1 MTSPWILHHEDCL
14 KAMAAMESD
23 SVDAIV
29 TDPPYGLE
37 FMGKDWDSFGGKNDW
52 QAGGGFAK
60 PGIGERAIAW
70 PSFSA
75 NSKFGAA
82 NPTCGTCGGR
92 ARGKKSC
99 SCATPNWKPIGK
111 RRNPE
116 NEGLPDDMTGSG
128 ASQHSRA
135 FQEFSLKW
143 ATECLRVAKPGAYL
157 LAFGGTRMY
166 HRLAVAIED
175 AGWEIRDSIGLLGW
189 VYGCL
194 SEDTEI
200 LVNGAWVHYRSAIEG
215 SLALCYD
222 AGNETFSQQP
232 IEQLFVY
239 DYDDTAY
246 RIESERTDQVV
257 SRNHRCIVWRSGR
270 WEFVPAEEVAREQE
284 ARVPVLE
291 AVSDVLDALSLLQPN
306 ASGSQQ
312 VVRGVLDEGS
322 PGSTQPE
329 FDLAGAPC
337 GSEAAHNGRN
347 NVLGLRQEG
356 AEAALVVEESGDPL
370 VLPAVQREATRRG
383 VGEAR
388 TQGPIGVDGKERVVL
403 PREDA
408 RRSEPGVEGRGDD
421 LQDAR
426 ELRGGEVPSLS
437 TGVPPDGA
445 EGRLCD
451 GAPPDCSESARS
463 LSASDGDGASR
474 GPRSD
479 EQHLGE
485 PVAVQV
491 ESGPQTVRASRFTTS
506 DLARITPFHLT
517 GKVWCVKVPTGA
529 FVARRNGKVFVTGNS
544 GFPKSLDVSK
554 VIDKAAGAEREV
566 VGTYTAR
573 GFSGTSPTED
583 GRNQWAAGEVT
594 DKVGTRTAPATD
606 AAKQWAGF
614 GTALKPAWEP
624 IIVARKPLISTVAA
638 NVLKHGT
645 GGLNIDG
652 CRIETSENL
661 NGGAYKSKAEVED
674 NEEDSYQCIDP
685 NCPDAATMPYHDHPA
700 EKRKGRHDGTENW
713 RYKHGGAGGFEQP
726 KGRWPSNVILGC
738 CGNDPHDPDCAV
750 RLLDEQT
757 GVLTT
762 NAGTVRP
769 HNATMGYGGSEGS
782 DAVREIKADSGGPS
796 RFFYTA
802 KASRSE
808 RTHGGEVVNL
818 HPTVKPTSLMRY
830 LVRLV
835 TPPGGVVLDPFCGSG
850 STGVAAILEGF
861 NFVGSEME
869 AESVKT
875 SKARLEL
882 AVLVSVGGV
891 KNPWEDE
898 PAETAPAEEAP
909 VISSIEDLFGFD
921 E

>member
-37 FMGKDWDSFGGKNDW
+37 FMGKDWDSFGGKADW

-111 RRNPE
+111 RRNAE

-128 ASQHSRA
+128 ASQHSQA

-175 AGWEIRDSIGLLGW
+175 AGWELRDCFSYL
-189 VYGCL
+189 YG
-194 SEDTEI
+194 
-200 LVNGAWVHYRSAIEG
+200 
-215 SLALCYD
+215 
-222 AGNETFSQQP
+222 
-232 IEQLFVY
+232 
-239 DYDDTAY
+239 
-246 RIESERTDQVV
+246 
-257 SRNHRCIVWRSGR
+257 
-270 WEFVPAEEVAREQE
+270 
-284 ARVPVLE
+284 
-291 AVSDVLDALSLLQPN
+291 
-306 ASGSQQ
+306 
-312 VVRGVLDEGS
+312 
-322 PGSTQPE
+322 
-329 FDLAGAPC
+329 
-337 GSEAAHNGRN
+337 
-347 NVLGLRQEG
+347 
-356 AEAALVVEESGDPL
+356 
-370 VLPAVQREATRRG
+370 
-383 VGEAR
+383 
-388 TQGPIGVDGKERVVL
+388 
-403 PREDA
+403 
-408 RRSEPGVEGRGDD
+408 
-421 LQDAR
+421 
-426 ELRGGEVPSLS
+426 
-437 TGVPPDGA
+437 
-445 EGRLCD
+445 
-451 GAPPDCSESARS
+451 
-463 LSASDGDGASR
+463 
-474 GPRSD
+474 
-479 EQHLGE
+479 
-485 PVAVQV
+485 
-491 ESGPQTVRASRFTTS
+491 
-506 DLARITPFHLT
+506 
-517 GKVWCVKVPTGA
+517 
-529 FVARRNGKVFVTGNS
+529 S

-554 VIDKAAGAEREV
+554 AIDKAAGAERTDV
-566 VGTYTAR
+566 VGVRHRNVKPYD
-573 GFSGTSPTED
+573 D
-583 GRNQWAAGEVT
+583 GNGWNSNNTKGNYEY
-594 DKVGTRTAPATD
+594 KAPATD

-638 NVLKHGT
+638 TVLKHGT
-645 GGLNIDG
+645 GGINIDA
-652 CRIETSENL
+652 CRIASGAPPKGYPNGPGGKSHHYSSDARSSE
-661 NGGAYKSKAEVED
+661 VR
-674 NEEDSYQCIDP
+674 P
-685 NCPDAATMPYHDHPA
+685 NPWEPAT
-700 EKRKGRHDGTENW
+700 
-713 RYKHGGAGGFEQP
+713 Q
-726 KGRWPSNVILGC
+726 GRWPSNVILGC

-818 HPTVKPTSLMRY
+818 HPTVKPISLMRY

-835 TPPGGVVLDPFCGSG
+835 TPPGGSVLDPFCGSG